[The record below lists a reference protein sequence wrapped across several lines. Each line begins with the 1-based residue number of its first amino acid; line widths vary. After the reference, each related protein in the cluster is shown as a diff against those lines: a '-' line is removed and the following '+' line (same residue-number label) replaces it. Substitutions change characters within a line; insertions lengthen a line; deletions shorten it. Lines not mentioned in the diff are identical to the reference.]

1 MAQIQKGTTYST
13 GDQVTAT
20 NLNAL
25 ADAAILLPGAIT
37 DQTAKTVPLAADTV
51 LIHSA
56 ADTALR
62 KSTLTQLFANA
73 TGIPISTGIS
83 GLGTGIATALAI
95 NTGSAGAPVLFN
107 GALGT
112 PSSGTVTNLTGT
124 ASININGTVGATTA
138 NTGAFTTLSASGKIT
153 STSTGELFLSNTATT
168 QALYLRWLNTGG
180 NLYFGRESS
189 AGGTLV
195 TGAAAYSVVLNNEAN
210 QPVYIA
216 SNNAIVG
223 TFSSTGLAVTGALS
237 STTGANFAT
246 SSGSVGVGTS
256 SPSYKLD
263 VRVTGTGNV
272 ANFQS
277 DGGPNIR
284 FTGTET
290 SGRTYQIGEGL
301 VTAGSF
307 SIYDTTG
314 SAERLVINSSGNVGI
329 GVTPSAWDSTNKALD
344 LGART
349 CIAST
354 NSGSSSDFTNN
365 GYITAGTYIYK
376 ETAAASFYRQSAGAH
391 SWFTAASGTAGN
403 AISFTQ
409 AMTLDASGNLGIGTA
424 SPTNLL
430 TLSAT
435 RATQSMVSTTGTND
449 VLLRQTNTGGNFSIG
464 MDDSGGTNYGSA
476 YCAALFHSGA
486 RAMLFGT
493 NNTERARITS
503 GGEFL
508 VGTTTSGGYLFR
520 VYDGV
525 SQFTQATSATD
536 CADFWNRAT
545 SGDNKFV
552 AFYTETSATSR
563 GSITYNRGAG
573 QVSYNI
579 TSDARLKENIADSA
593 DAGGKIDAMQVR
605 QFDWKETGN
614 HLDYGFVAQELHD
627 VAPHAVSKPEDD
639 DKMWSVDYSKLVPM
653 LVKELQSLRKRV
665 AELESK

>member
-409 AMTLDASGNLGIGTA
+409 AMTLDASGNLGVGVTSLEGRFEVRGGNLPSTHSFLLGYGANGDNYYTSGA
-424 SPTNLL
+424 SGVQVF
-430 TLSAT
+430 
-435 RATQSMVSTTGTND
+435 R
-449 VLLRQTNTGGNFSIG
+449 TGG
-464 MDDSGGTNYGSA
+464 
-476 YCAALFHSGA
+476 
-486 RAMLFGT
+486 
-493 NNTERARITS
+493 TERARFDSS
-503 GGEFL
+503 GNLL
-508 VGTTTSGGYLFR
+508 VGKTADVLANAGCLLDNRGSFTFTRDGATVGYINRLSSNGELLSFLIATTQVGSISYNGTLTLYNQTSDYRLKDITGPL
-520 VYDGV
+520 
-525 SQFTQATSATD
+525 TD
-536 CADFWNRAT
+536 
-545 SGDNKFV
+545 SGAFIDALKPKVGTWKSSGNKFV
-552 AFYTETSATSR
+552 
-563 GSITYNRGAG
+563 
-573 QVSYNI
+573 
-579 TSDARLKENIADSA
+579 
-593 DAGGKIDAMQVR
+593 
-605 QFDWKETGN
+605 
-614 HLDYGFVAQELHD
+614 GFVAHEFAEVSPTSVTGKKDD
-627 VAPHAVSKPEDD
+627 VDSDGNPVYQGMQASTPE
-639 DKMWSVDYSKLVPM
+639 VIANLVA
-653 LVKELQSLRKRV
+653 ELQSVRQRL
-665 AELESK
+665 AALENS

>member
-223 TFSSTGLAVTGALS
+223 TFSSTGLAVTGVSSATSTAGGAGFSIVRTGGAPSTFTMLNSGGEIIHEYNAVGYGFNISTARVASITSTGLGIGTTSPVGKLQVTGSSASFVFNTSGTEFYNTNAGTVKIYAHNAAGALALS
-237 STTGANFAT
+237 AGGRDTGDLF
-246 SSGSVGVGTS
+246 
-256 SPSYKLD
+256 
-263 VRVTGTGNV
+263 
-272 ANFQS
+272 
-277 DGGPNIR
+277 
-284 FTGTET
+284 
-290 SGRTYQIGEGL
+290 
-301 VTAGSF
+301 
-307 SIYDTTG
+307 
-314 SAERLVINSSGNVGI
+314 INSSGNVGI
-329 GVTPSAWDSTNKALD
+329 GTTSPAFRLHVYT
-344 LGART
+344 G
-349 CIAST
+349 
-354 NSGSSSDFTNN
+354 SGSSVAGTFETNQTES
-365 GYITAGTYIYK
+365 YIT
-376 ETAAASFYRQSAGAH
+376 FR
-391 SWFTAASGTAGN
+391 ASGT
-403 AISFTQ
+403 S
-409 AMTLDASGNLGIGTA
+409 SSSSCRIG
-424 SPTNLL
+424 
-430 TLSAT
+430 
-435 RATQSMVSTTGTND
+435 VTGEN
-449 VLLRQTNTGGNFSIG
+449 I
-464 MDDSGGTNYGSA
+464 
-476 YCAALFHSGA
+476 LFLNNGA
-486 RAMLFGT
+486 
-493 NNTERARITS
+493 NERARIDS
-503 GGEFL
+503 NGNLL
-508 VGTTTSGGYLFR
+508 VGTTS
-520 VYDGV
+520 
-525 SQFTQATSATD
+525 
-536 CADFWNRAT
+536 
-545 SGDNKFV
+545 
-552 AFYTETSATSR
+552 
-563 GSITYNRGAG
+563 
-573 QVSYNI
+573 
-579 TSDARLKENIADSA
+579 
-593 DAGGKIDAMQVR
+593 AGGKLVVTQTASSTNAILVDISSSTTKFAEFTFTGSNVGSISYNGTLTVYSTTSDYRLKDITGPLTDSGAFIDALKPKVGT
-605 QFDWKETGN
+605 WKESGKKFV
-614 HLDYGFVAQELHD
+614 GFVAHEFAEVSPSSVSGEKDAVDNDGKPIYQSMQASSAEVIANL
-627 VAPHAVSKPEDD
+627 VA
-639 DKMWSVDYSKLVPM
+639 
-653 LVKELQSLRKRV
+653 ELQSLRQRV
-665 AELESK
+665 AALESN